1 MAQYSLA
8 SDFDEHTFFTFWDK
22 TEDERLILVDAAQ
35 WQDIN
40 SSNLTSAAA
49 TYYFFEQG
57 ASNDLVVSLYPTP
70 TSTRTISYYYSTNK
84 PCKSS
89 SGTAQ
94 TTWSADTDLGIVDER
109 LIALDLKWRLKSA
122 KGLPYAED
130 FRDFEMALSRAI
142 ASSGDARILNPGRRR
157 VHRDNIPD
165 SGLNL

>member
-22 TEDERLILVDAAQ
+22 TEDERLVLVDAAL
-35 WQDIN
+35 WQN
-40 SSNLTSAAA
+40 MKSSNLTSATA

-57 ASNDLVVSLYPTP
+57 ASNDLVVSLFPTP
-70 TSTRTISYYYSTNK
+70 TSTRTISYYYSTSK

-94 TTWSADTDLGIVDER
+94 TTWAADSDLGIVDER

-130 FRDFEMALSRAI
+130 FRDFEMALARAI
-142 ASSGDARILNPGRRR
+142 ASSGDARVLNIGKRS
-157 VHRDNIPD
+157 VYRDNIPD
-165 SGLNL
+165 TDLNL